1 MKVKSLALLL
11 AISGIAAYPY
21 LQRQRSRAAAGRQE
35 PGWQP
40 NSQDNET
47 AADLAYRSPS
57 YGFDDSPNTAERLR
71 AEDVVRSPVRAINGS
86 EELFS
91 SSSQRSEEPLA
102 PGLPDLTRGA

>member
-1 MKVKSLALLL
+1 MKVKNLALLF

-35 PGWQP
+35 PNWRP
-40 NSQDNET
+40 RSQGHET

-57 YGFDDSPNTAERLR
+57 DGFDGSPNTAERLS

-91 SSSQRSEEPLA
+91 SSSQRGEEPLA
-102 PGLPDLTRGA
+102 PGLPDLARGA